1 MKHIGLLSPERLT
14 SLLNWVGVPVV
25 ILYLVGMFAYPWIAG
40 HGTWIHVQDVW
51 DRWQA
56 LNVGMLAFVASLV
69 VFSMSRYNAEMQRQR
84 DFLAAK
90 AFLPAA
96 LSALIEYFKGSAS
109 TLVFA
114 WSEREGGGP
123 ERQRPELPE
132 DYKEVFGQC
141 IRYAA
146 TEVGHRMAYILA
158 RLQVHDA
165 RLRDLTDQLYMSAH
179 YRPDRTNLI
188 PYLYRLGELQA
199 QVNKLFDFARGEGNF
214 DPDPLTW
221 EDYRSAYT
229 NLDIQIADMLID
241 EQMSLEAFT
250 KRAIAREARLDT

>member
-1 MKHIGLLSPERLT
+1 MKLFGILSPERFI
-14 SLLNWVGVPVV
+14 SPLNWVGIPVV

-40 HGTWIHVQDVW
+40 YGSWIHVQDVW
-51 DRWQA
+51 ERWQA
-56 LNVGMLAFVASLV
+56 FNVGMLAFVASLV
-69 VFSMSRYNAEMQRQR
+69 AFNMSRYNAEMQRQR

-96 LSALIEYFKGSAS
+96 LSALIKYFKGAAS

-123 ERQRPELPE
+123 ERQWPELPE

-165 RLRDLTDQLYMSAH
+165 RLRDITGQLHMSAH
-179 YRPDRTNLI
+179 YRPDRASLI
-188 PYLYRLGELQA
+188 AYLYRLGELQA
-199 QVNKLFDFARGEGNF
+199 QVNKLFDFARGEGKF
-214 DPDPLTW
+214 DPDPLAW
-221 EDYRSAYT
+221 EDYRNAYS
-229 NLDIQIADMLID
+229 NLDIRIADILID

-250 KRAIAREARLDT
+250 KRAIAREDRGDT